1 MKPDI
6 RPSAADEPAVHSPQ
20 LRALVELAR
29 EATPPPLR
37 VDADRVYAGTL
48 AARHVRARRNG
59 IIGGLVLAAAAL
71 ALIALRL
78 DLGLSQGTGPAGH
91 VAQDMSQTPA
101 EQGAVPRGPV
111 LAAGVRV
118 VADDDTPSP
127 TVLGPW
133 EVGLAPGRYAV
144 DVDDHPGPELLRAR
158 SPGGSVELHHG
169 RVEIVVAAAS
179 TTATLREGV
188 ATWIAPDDTRRALT
202 PDLAITSEPPAA
214 DPTDPAERPDASPRD
229 LVRRADSLRAAGQH
243 AAAAALLRR
252 VVRDHPQDPLA
263 RAALLDLAHLLKE
276 LGRTDEARC
285 AYRLHL
291 DRHPG
296 APHLAAEVEKALA
309 RLGPGP
315 ACDGLT
321 PR

>member
-6 RPSAADEPAVHSPQ
+6 RPATTDEPAVHSPQ

-29 EATPPPLR
+29 DAPLPPLR
-37 VDADRVYAGTL
+37 SDADAVHAGFL
-48 AARHVRARRNG
+48 AARRTAARRTATVVG
-59 IIGGLVLAAAAL
+59 LAGLGSLALVALVLL
-71 ALIALRL
+71 ATRL
-78 DLGLSQGTGPAGH
+78 DFGLSQSTGPSGH
-91 VAQDMSQTPA
+91 VAQDMSPTPG
-101 EQGAVPRGPV
+101 EQRAVPRGPV

-169 RVEIVVAAAS
+169 RVEIVVAADS
-179 TTATLREGV
+179 TTATLRHGV
-188 ATWIAPDDTRRALT
+188 ATWVAPDDSRRPLSEQDPSNAG
-202 PDLAITSEPPAA
+202 PDSA
-214 DPTDPAERPDASPRD
+214 DAGPRD
-229 LVRRADSLRAAGQH
+229 LVRRADSLRAAGQL
-243 AAAAALLRR
+243 APASELLRR
-252 VVRDHPQDPLA
+252 VVTRHPQDPLA
-263 RAALLDLAHLLKE
+263 RGALLDLAHLLKD
-276 LGRTDEARC
+276 LARNDEARC
-285 AYRLHL
+285 AYRLYL

-296 APHLAAEVEKALA
+296 APNLASDVEKALT

-315 ACDGLT
+315 ACDALT